1 MADTKLSLTLLID
14 TSSKKVLFAEAG
26 KDFVDFLF
34 YLLALPLGTVTGLL
48 RQEGMVGSLG
58 NLYESIENLSQ
69 TYFLPSKDKDL
80 LLRPYAPALIE
91 SPLLL
96 TNEAQHAPTSSKK
109 FYICSGCNICI
120 SDDPSLIC
128 PTCRQQSGSN
138 FFGTHQQSGSHF
150 FGASGSS
157 PFGTT
162 HHSAFG
168 ATGCRKINTEVRY
181 IAPEAVRTS
190 SSSSSSSSSDEGGL
204 VKGMVT
210 YMVMDDLVV
219 KPMSTIS
226 TITLLNKFKVKDVGA
241 LEEKVVDFA
250 MAEVC
255 NSTMSS
261 VILQTTFNMM

>member
-14 TSSKKVLFAEAG
+14 TSSQKVLFAEAG

-48 RQEGMVGSLG
+48 SKKCMVGSLG

-69 TYFLPSKDKDL
+69 TYFLPSKDKDF

-96 TNEAQHAPTSSKK
+96 TNKAQHAPNSSKK
-109 FYICSGCNICI
+109 FYICSGCNRCI

-128 PTCRQQSGSN
+128 PTN
-138 FFGTHQQSGSHF
+138 HQ
-150 FGASGSS
+150 
-157 PFGTT
+157 P
-162 HHSAFG
+162 SAFG
-168 ATGCRKINTEVRY
+168 GTYTGCRMINTEVRY

-190 SSSSSSSSSDEGGL
+190 SSSSSDDGGL

-226 TITLLNKFKVKDVGA
+226 TITLLNKFNVKDVGA

-261 VILQTTFNMM
+261 VIFQTTFNMM